1 MQNMCWPA
9 GRPPSPLRDTHNTM
23 SEPNVELVREA
34 IALMNGG
41 ENGELS
47 PRLLDLF
54 ADEVQVDMSR
64 RLLHPD
70 VYRGHPG
77 LRRLRREVPEVWDG
91 FLLTPERIM
100 DAGESVMV
108 IDTQRVRGSAAGG
121 ELVRRSAVIWT
132 VRNGRIIRVEV
143 GLDPQEALELVRLR
157 EFL

>member
-1 MQNMCWPA
+1 
-9 GRPPSPLRDTHNTM
+9 M
-23 SEPNVELVREA
+23 SEHNVDVVREA

-41 ENGELS
+41 ENGELA
-47 PRLLDLF
+47 PRMFDLF
-54 ADEVQVDMSR
+54 ADEVLVDMSR

-70 VYRGHPG
+70 VYQGHPG
-77 LRRLRREVPEVWDG
+77 LRRLRREVPELWDG

-108 IDTQRVRGSAAGG
+108 IDTQLVRRSVAGG
-121 ELVRRSAVIWT
+121 EIARRSAVIWT
-132 VRNGRIIRVEV
+132 LRSGRIIRVEV

>member
-1 MQNMCWPA
+1 
-9 GRPPSPLRDTHNTM
+9 M
-23 SEPNVELVREA
+23 SQENVEVVREV

-41 ENGELS
+41 ANGELE

-54 ADEVQVDMSR
+54 APEVQVDMSR

-70 VYRGHPG
+70 IYQGHAG
-77 LRRLRREVPEVWDG
+77 LQRLRREVPELWEE

-108 IDTQRVRGSAAGG
+108 IDTQRVRTSAAGG
-121 ELVRRSAVIWT
+121 VLERRSAVIWT
-132 VRNGRIIRVEV
+132 VRRGRVIRVEV
-143 GLDPQEALELVRLR
+143 GLDPQEALERVRLR